1 MMMDMITMQNRLSE
15 ISCPVCKKSQFSI
28 YPNAEKSYAEDF
40 YKARCNHCAYTFQ
53 VSIPTKPIREVDP
66 DIDQWLGSLSCPSC
80 QEFGAELNFRCTPSV
95 RDRVYFVTCK
105 ACRSPFQEKAPM
117 EAYE

>member
-1 MMMDMITMQNRLSE
+1 MSEVLTIQKRLSA
-15 ISCPVCKKSQFSI
+15 IFCPICKKSQFSI

-40 YKARCNHCAYTFQ
+40 YKARCNHCAYSFQ

-66 DIDQWLGSLSCPSC
+66 DVDQWLGGLSCPAC
-80 QEFGAELNFRCTPSV
+80 QELGAALDFRCMPSV
-95 RDRVYFVTCK
+95 RECVYFVTCK
-105 ACRSPFQEKAPM
+105 ACQSPFQEKAPM